1 MRRVAVV
8 TGTRAEWGLLRPVC
22 TAIQARDDL
31 ALEIYAGGAHLLAPA
46 MTIDEVRAFAA
57 ETHEFSMQQTGATGR
72 AADAHALARG
82 MASLSNIL
90 EQRSPDVVVVLGDR
104 IEAFAAACSASIG
117 GIRVA
122 HIHGGDRAEGVAD
135 EAMRHAITKL
145 AHIHFP
151 ATRESAHRLERMG
164 EEVRRIHCTGSPAID
179 GIAAI
184 TPLSDARY
192 QELGSPEFV
201 FLLHA
206 CGRDARL
213 EEHDATVLLD
223 AVSAQGRVL
232 ALAPNSDAGRE
243 GVVTAITAAHRQV
256 THVPHVMHVPHLPR
270 NEFIGLLRRK
280 EVRALV
286 GNSSAGLIEAAALG
300 VRALNVGTRQG
311 GRERADNVVDVECV
325 ERGLV
330 TQGLSRALELSPS
343 GAHPYGDG
351 DASARIAA
359 ILASYDLREH
369 SLAKRNSY

>member
-22 TAIQARDDL
+22 TAIQVRDDL
-31 ALEIYAGGAHLLAPA
+31 ALEIYAGGTHLLAPA

-256 THVPHVMHVPHLPR
+256 MHVPHLPR

-325 ERGLV
+325 ERGSV
-330 TQGLSRALELSPS
+330 TQGLSRALERARGGQAAQS
-343 GAHPYGDG
+343 YR
-351 DASARIAA
+351 DAAGSHAG
-359 ILASYDLREH
+359 H
-369 SLAKRNSY
+369 H